1 MAPEILNES
10 SYNKSVDLW
19 AIGIML
25 YELLFGANP
34 YNMQSSDLSPQE
46 YKEII
51 EESDLIFPDRDL
63 YDIEYSDQAQD
74 LITTLLNINPIKR
87 TSCEALKSHIWF
99 KDANWDEVI
108 NQTIDAPIKPE
119 IHNDLRNPKK
129 IYEELNPPEISKKSL
144 IVSQTHDKDFQKEE
158 FNTM

>member
-51 EESDLIFPDRDL
+51 EESDLIFPDRNL
-63 YDIEYSDQAQD
+63 YDIEYSDQA
-74 LITTLLNINPIKR
+74 
-87 TSCEALKSHIWF
+87 
-99 KDANWDEVI
+99 
-108 NQTIDAPIKPE
+108 
-119 IHNDLRNPKK
+119 
-129 IYEELNPPEISKKSL
+129 
-144 IVSQTHDKDFQKEE
+144 
-158 FNTM
+158 

>member
-63 YDIEYSDQAQD
+63 YDIEYSDQA
-74 LITTLLNINPIKR
+74 
-87 TSCEALKSHIWF
+87 
-99 KDANWDEVI
+99 
-108 NQTIDAPIKPE
+108 
-119 IHNDLRNPKK
+119 
-129 IYEELNPPEISKKSL
+129 
-144 IVSQTHDKDFQKEE
+144 
-158 FNTM
+158 